1 MQIQDNSI
9 VNKRQIYLLHSLF
22 PTALLPKTTGYL
34 SWCPQFPVS
43 YLMEFRHSFLKTGEY
58 LRSGFISLSLMYGS
72 SYKDF
77 TLLALVNLL
86 SLYKMAAFS
95 FLNKC
100 SKPDV
105 FNLWTSYSG
114 TSFAKISVSI
124 CGSLSLPRYRSRF
137 GGAL

>member
-9 VNKRQIYLLHSLF
+9 VNKRQIYLLSRLF
-22 PTALLPKTTGYL
+22 TTTPWPKTTGYL
-34 SWCPQFPVS
+34 SWCPQLPVS
-43 YLMEFRHSFLKTGEY
+43 YLMEFRQLGEY
-58 LRSGFISLSLMYGS
+58 LRSGFISLGLMHGS

-95 FLNKC
+95 FL
-100 SKPDV
+100 SKYSKSDV
-105 FNLWTSYSG
+105 FNLWRSCPSRL
-114 TSFAKISVSI
+114 FAMISASI
-124 CGSLSLPRYRSRF
+124 CCGLSLPRFRSRF

>member
-9 VNKRQIYLLHSLF
+9 VNKRQISLLHSLF
-22 PTALLPKTTGYL
+22 STALLPKTTGCL
-34 SWCPQFPVS
+34 SWCPQLPVS
-43 YLMEFRHSFLKTGEY
+43 YLMELRQLGRY
-58 LRSGFISLSLMYGS
+58 LRSGFTSLGLMYGS
-72 SYKDF
+72 SYKDL
-77 TLLALVNLL
+77 TLLALVNLF

-100 SKPDV
+100 SKPYV
-105 FNLWTSYSG
+105 FNLWTSCPS

-124 CGSLSLPRYRSRF
+124 CGSLSSPRYRSRF

>member
-9 VNKRQIYLLHSLF
+9 VNKRQIYLLSRLF
-22 PTALLPKTTGYL
+22 TTTPWPKTTGYL
-34 SWCPQFPVS
+34 SWCPQLPVS
-43 YLMEFRHSFLKTGEY
+43 YLMEFRQLGEY
-58 LRSGFISLSLMYGS
+58 LRSGFISLGLMYGS
-72 SYKDF
+72 SCKDF

-95 FLNKC
+95 FLSKC
-100 SKPDV
+100 TKSDV
-105 FNLWTSYSG
+105 LNLWASCPSTSL
-114 TSFAKISVSI
+114 ARILQSI